1 MTGGTGAARRKADA
15 DAADRAEV
23 ALFFHLLGAVRV
35 PRRRRAPATL
45 AGNQGAAGVDVD
57 FSSVLGLLHTIAR
70 RRTYR
75 TTKLSEPGNT
85 GSASDCLTK
94 P

>member
-1 MTGGTGAARRKADA
+1 MAGGTGAARRKADA

-45 AGNQGAAGVDVD
+45 AGNQAAGVDVD
-57 FSSVLGLLHTIAR
+57 FSSVLGLLYTIAR

-75 TTKLSEPGNT
+75 STKLSEPGNP